1 MNILLLLT
9 NSPELNSKLLLLFCL
24 ASAVMVVLVF
34 AFMIYTATK
43 NTKRFNKF
51 RKKVKV
57 GDYVNYQNR
66 PVLIEKMDEKTATFS
81 ITVSKES
88 LFPLDF
94 KS

>member
-1 MNILLLLT
+1 MTLLT
-9 NSPELNSKLLLLFCL
+9 TITDQQFFTFFWIFIT
-24 ASAVMVVLVF
+24 VMIGVF

-57 GDYVNYQNR
+57 GDYVNYQKR